1 LRSTPLA
8 CGSLRGRLIGT
19 RWRGAPAHEIIA
31 ASMARSIRIYREHR
45 HLLHETQA
53 TIVGE
58 QVKALAGQATY
69 DLRTGAGVRFDA
81 GVELGE

>member
-1 LRSTPLA
+1 
-8 CGSLRGRLIGT
+8 
-19 RWRGAPAHEIIA
+19 
-31 ASMARSIRIYREHR
+31 MARSIRIYREHR

-58 QVKALAGQATY
+58 QVKALAGQATS
-69 DLRTGAGVRFDA
+69 DLRTGASVRFDA